1 MGQKSVM
8 IKQNEGLGIFLMVIT
23 TIVFASQDGLSKY
36 LATEYNVYMVVMI
49 RYWFFAAFIMTISS
63 RKPGGVKQVAKT
75 KTPLLQIFR
84 SLVLVAEMCVTV
96 LAFTLLGLAET
107 HAIFASYPLIIAML
121 SGPILGEHVGWRRW
135 LAICVGFFG
144 ILIILNPGNGIFS
157 PYALV
162 PLAGAILFA
171 LYGLLTRYA
180 GQYDKS
186 STSFFWT
193 GTVGCIAMTAIG
205 LNFWDPVSQADWSI
219 MLILSASGML
229 GHFLLIKCYEVAEA
243 SAVQPFAYLQ
253 LIWASLIGVIIFG
266 EKITT
271 NVLLG
276 ACIIV
281 GAGLFTLW
289 RERKVS

>member
-1 MGQKSVM
+1 M
-8 IKQNEGLGIFLMVIT
+8 IKQNERLGIFLMVTT

-63 RKPGGVKQVAKT
+63 RKPGGIKQVAKT

-135 LAICVGFFG
+135 LDICVGFFG
-144 ILIILNPGNGIFS
+144 ILIILNPGYGIFS
-157 PYALV
+157 LYALI

-180 GQYDKS
+180 GQYDNS

-193 GTVGCIAMTAIG
+193 GIVGCIAMTAIG

-276 ACIIV
+276 ACIVV

>member
-1 MGQKSVM
+1 M
-8 IKQNEGLGIFLMVIT
+8 IKQNERLGIFLMVIT

-49 RYWFFAAFIMTISS
+49 RYWFFAAFVMTISS
-63 RKPGGVKQVAKT
+63 RKLGGVKQVAKT
-75 KTPLLQIFR
+75 KIPLLQIFR
-84 SLVLVAEMCVTV
+84 SLLLVVEMCVTIF
-96 LAFTLLGLAET
+96 AFTLLGLAET

-180 GQYDKS
+180 GQYDNS

-193 GTVGCIAMTAIG
+193 GIIGCIAMTAIG

-253 LIWASLIGVIIFG
+253 LIWASIIGVIIFG
-266 EKITT
+266 EQITT
-271 NVLLG
+271 NVFIG

>member
-1 MGQKSVM
+1 MT
-8 IKQNEGLGIFLMVIT
+8 KQNERLGILLMIIT

-49 RYWFFAAFIMTISS
+49 RYWFFAAFVISMSS
-63 RKPGGVKQVAKT
+63 RRTGGIKRVAKT
-75 KTPLLQIFR
+75 KSPILQIFR
-84 SLVLVAEMCVTV
+84 SLILVAEMCITI

-121 SGPILGEHVGWRRW
+121 SGPILGEYVGWRRW
-135 LAICVGFFG
+135 LAICVGFIG

-171 LYGLLTRYA
+171 LYGLLTRYV
-180 GQYDKS
+180 GQYDDS

-193 GTVGCIAMTAIG
+193 GVVGSIAMTVIG
-205 LNFWDPVSQADWSI
+205 LNFWDPVSRSDWSV
-219 MLILSASGML
+219 MLLLSASGVV
-229 GHFLLIKCYEVAEA
+229 GHYLLIKCYEVAEA

-253 LIWASLIGVIIFG
+253 LIWASMIGIIIFG
-266 EKITT
+266 EQITT
-271 NVLLG
+271 NVLIG

>member
-1 MGQKSVM
+1 MT
-8 IKQNEGLGIFLMVIT
+8 KQNERLGILLMIIT

-49 RYWFFAAFIMTISS
+49 RYWFFATFVISMS
-63 RKPGGVKQVAKT
+63 SQKTGGIKRVAKT
-75 KTPLLQIFR
+75 KSPILQIFR
-84 SLVLVAEMCVTV
+84 SLILVAEMCITI

-121 SGPILGEHVGWRRW
+121 SGPILGEYVGWRRW
-135 LAICVGFFG
+135 LAICVGFIG

-171 LYGLLTRYA
+171 LYGLLTRYV
-180 GQYDKS
+180 GQYDNS

-193 GTVGCIAMTAIG
+193 GVVGSIAMTIIG
-205 LNFWDPVSQADWSI
+205 LNYWDPVSKSDWSI
-219 MLILSASGML
+219 MLLLSASGVV
-229 GHFLLIKCYEVAEA
+229 GHYLLIKCYEVAEA

-253 LIWASLIGVIIFG
+253 LIWASIIGIIIFG
-266 EKITT
+266 EQITT
-271 NVLLG
+271 NVLIG

>member
-1 MGQKSVM
+1 M
-8 IKQNEGLGIFLMVIT
+8 IKQNERLGILLMVTT

-84 SLVLVAEMCVTV
+84 SLVLVAEMCVTI

-253 LIWASLIGVIIFG
+253 LIWASLIGIIIFG

-281 GAGLFTLW
+281 GAG
-289 RERKVS
+289 

>member
-1 MGQKSVM
+1 M
-8 IKQNEGLGIFLMVIT
+8 IKQNERLGIFLMVIT

-49 RYWFFAAFIMTISS
+49 RYWFFAAFVMTISS

-84 SLVLVAEMCVTV
+84 SLILVTEMCVTI

-180 GQYDKS
+180 GQYDNS

-193 GTVGCIAMTAIG
+193 GVVGCIAMTAIG

-253 LIWASLIGVIIFG
+253 LIWASIIGIIIFG
-266 EKITT
+266 EQITT
-271 NVLLG
+271 NVLIG

>member
-1 MGQKSVM
+1 M
-8 IKQNEGLGIFLMVIT
+8 IKQNERLGIFLMVIT

-49 RYWFFAAFIMTISS
+49 RYWFFAAFVMTISS
-63 RKPGGVKQVAKT
+63 HKPGGVKQVAKT

-84 SLVLVAEMCVTV
+84 SLILVAEMCVTI

-180 GQYDKS
+180 GQYDNS

-193 GTVGCIAMTAIG
+193 GIVGCIAMTAIG
-205 LNFWDPVSQADWSI
+205 LNFWDPVSQGDWSI

-253 LIWASLIGVIIFG
+253 LIWASLIGIIIFG
-266 EKITT
+266 EQITT
-271 NVLLG
+271 NVLIG

>member
-1 MGQKSVM
+1 M
-8 IKQNEGLGIFLMVIT
+8 IKQNERLGIFLMVIT

-49 RYWFFAAFIMTISS
+49 RYWFFAAFVMTISS

-84 SLVLVAEMCVTV
+84 SLILVAEMCVTI

-107 HAIFASYPLIIAML
+107 HAIFASYPIIVAML

-180 GQYDKS
+180 GQYDNS

-193 GTVGCIAMTAIG
+193 GIVGCIAMTAIG
-205 LNFWDPVSQADWSI
+205 LNFWDPVSQGDWSI

-253 LIWASLIGVIIFG
+253 LIWASLIGIIIFG
-266 EKITT
+266 EQITT
-271 NVLLG
+271 NVLIG

>member
-1 MGQKSVM
+1 M
-8 IKQNEGLGIFLMVIT
+8 IKQNERLGIFLMVTT

-75 KTPLLQIFR
+75 KTPVLQIFR

>member
-1 MGQKSVM
+1 M
-8 IKQNEGLGIFLMVIT
+8 IKQNERLGIFLMVIT

-49 RYWFFAAFIMTISS
+49 RYWFFAAFVVTISS
-63 RKPGGVKQVAKT
+63 RKPGGIKQVAKT

-84 SLVLVAEMCVTV
+84 SLILVAEMCVTI

-121 SGPILGEHVGWRRW
+121 SGPILGEYVGWRRW

-144 ILIILNPGNGIFS
+144 ILIILNPGNSIFS

-180 GQYDKS
+180 GQYDNS

-193 GTVGCIAMTAIG
+193 GIVGCIAMTAIG
-205 LNFWDPVSQADWSI
+205 LNFWDPVSQGDWSI

-266 EKITT
+266 EQITT
-271 NVLLG
+271 NVLIG

>member
-1 MGQKSVM
+1 MT
-8 IKQNEGLGIFLMVIT
+8 KQNERLGILLMIIT

-49 RYWFFAAFIMTISS
+49 RYWFFAAFVISMSS
-63 RKPGGVKQVAKT
+63 RRTGGIKRVSKT
-75 KTPLLQIFR
+75 KSPILQIFR
-84 SLVLVAEMCVTV
+84 SLILVAEMCITI

-121 SGPILGEHVGWRRW
+121 SGPILGEYVGWRRW
-135 LAICVGFFG
+135 LAISIGFIG

-171 LYGLLTRYA
+171 LYGLLTCYV
-180 GQYDKS
+180 GQYDDS

-193 GTVGCIAMTAIG
+193 GVVGSIAMTVVG
-205 LNFWDPVSQADWSI
+205 LNFWDPVSKSDWSI
-219 MLILSASGML
+219 MLLLSASGVI
-229 GHFLLIKCYEVAEA
+229 GHYLLIKCYEVAEA

-253 LIWASLIGVIIFG
+253 LIWASMIGIIIFG
-266 EKITT
+266 EQITT
-271 NVLLG
+271 NVLIG

>member
-1 MGQKSVM
+1 M
-8 IKQNEGLGIFLMVIT
+8 IKQNERLGIFLMVIT

-63 RKPGGVKQVAKT
+63 RKPGGIKQVAKT

-276 ACIIV
+276 ACIVV

>member
-1 MGQKSVM
+1 MT
-8 IKQNEGLGIFLMVIT
+8 KQNESLGILLMIIT

-49 RYWFFAAFIMTISS
+49 RYWFFAAFVISVS
-63 RKPGGVKQVAKT
+63 SQKTGGIKRVAKT
-75 KTPLLQIFR
+75 KSPILQIFR
-84 SLVLVAEMCVTV
+84 SLILVAEMCITI

-121 SGPILGEHVGWRRW
+121 SGPILGEYVGWRRW
-135 LAICVGFFG
+135 LAISIGFIG

-171 LYGLLTRYA
+171 LYGLLTRYV
-180 GQYDKS
+180 GQYDNS

-193 GTVGCIAMTAIG
+193 GVVGSIAMTIIG
-205 LNFWDPVSQADWSI
+205 LNYWDPVSKSDWSI
-219 MLILSASGML
+219 MLLLSASGVV
-229 GHFLLIKCYEVAEA
+229 GHYLLIKCYEVAEA

-253 LIWASLIGVIIFG
+253 LIWASMIGIIIFG
-266 EKITT
+266 EQITT
-271 NVLLG
+271 NVLIG

>member
-1 MGQKSVM
+1 
-8 IKQNEGLGIFLMVIT
+8 MVIT

-49 RYWFFAAFIMTISS
+49 RYWFFAAFVMTISS

-84 SLVLVAEMCVTV
+84 SLILVAEMCVTI

-180 GQYDKS
+180 GQYDNS

-193 GTVGCIAMTAIG
+193 GIVGCIAMTAIG
-205 LNFWDPVSQADWSI
+205 LNFWDPVSQGDWSI

-253 LIWASLIGVIIFG
+253 LIWASLIGIIIFG
-266 EKITT
+266 EQITT
-271 NVLLG
+271 NVLIG

>member
-1 MGQKSVM
+1 M
-8 IKQNEGLGIFLMVIT
+8 IKQNERLGIFLMVIT

-49 RYWFFAAFIMTISS
+49 RYWFFAAFVMTISS

-84 SLVLVAEMCVTV
+84 SLVLVAEMCVTI

-180 GQYDKS
+180 GQYDNS

-193 GTVGCIAMTAIG
+193 GIVGCIAMTAIG
-205 LNFWDPVSQADWSI
+205 LNFWDPVSQGDWSI

-266 EKITT
+266 EQITT
-271 NVLLG
+271 NVLIG

>member
-1 MGQKSVM
+1 MT
-8 IKQNEGLGIFLMVIT
+8 KQNERLGILLMIIT

-49 RYWFFAAFIMTISS
+49 RYWFFAAFVISMSS
-63 RKPGGVKQVAKT
+63 RRTGGIKRVAKT
-75 KTPLLQIFR
+75 KSPILQIFR
-84 SLVLVAEMCVTV
+84 SVILVAEMCITI

-121 SGPILGEHVGWRRW
+121 SGPILGEYVGWRRW
-135 LAICVGFFG
+135 LAICVGFIG

-171 LYGLLTRYA
+171 LYGLLTRYV
-180 GQYDKS
+180 GQYDNS

-193 GTVGCIAMTAIG
+193 GVVGSIAMTIIG
-205 LNFWDPVSQADWSI
+205 LNYWDPVSKSDWSI
-219 MLILSASGML
+219 MLLLSASGVV
-229 GHFLLIKCYEVAEA
+229 GHYLLIKCYEVAEA

-253 LIWASLIGVIIFG
+253 LIWASMIGIIIFG
-266 EKITT
+266 EQITT
-271 NVLLG
+271 NVLIG

>member
-1 MGQKSVM
+1 M
-8 IKQNEGLGIFLMVIT
+8 IKQNERLGIFLMVIT

-49 RYWFFAAFIMTISS
+49 RYWFFAAFVMTISS

-84 SLVLVAEMCVTV
+84 SLILVAEMCVTI

-180 GQYDKS
+180 GQYDNS

-193 GTVGCIAMTAIG
+193 GIVGCIAMTAIG
-205 LNFWDPVSQADWSI
+205 LNFWDPVSQGDWGI

-253 LIWASLIGVIIFG
+253 LIWASLIGIIIFG
-266 EKITT
+266 EQITT
-271 NVLLG
+271 NVLIG

>member
-1 MGQKSVM
+1 MT
-8 IKQNEGLGIFLMVIT
+8 KQNERLGILLMIIT

-49 RYWFFAAFIMTISS
+49 RYWFFAAFVISVS
-63 RKPGGVKQVAKT
+63 SHKTGGIKRVAKT
-75 KTPLLQIFR
+75 KSPILQIFR
-84 SLVLVAEMCVTV
+84 SLILVAEMCITI

-121 SGPILGEHVGWRRW
+121 SGPILGEYVGWRRW
-135 LAICVGFFG
+135 LAICVGFIG

-171 LYGLLTRYA
+171 LYGLLTRYV
-180 GQYDKS
+180 GQYDNS

-193 GTVGCIAMTAIG
+193 GVVGSIAMTIIG
-205 LNFWDPVSQADWSI
+205 LNYWDPVSKSDWSI
-219 MLILSASGML
+219 MLLLSASGVV
-229 GHFLLIKCYEVAEA
+229 GHYLLIKCYEVAEA

-253 LIWASLIGVIIFG
+253 LIWASMIGIIIFG
-266 EKITT
+266 EQITT
-271 NVLLG
+271 NVLIG

>member
-1 MGQKSVM
+1 MT
-8 IKQNEGLGIFLMVIT
+8 KQNERLGILLMIIT

-49 RYWFFAAFIMTISS
+49 RYWFFAAFVISMSS
-63 RKPGGVKQVAKT
+63 RRTGGIKRVAKT
-75 KTPLLQIFR
+75 KSPILQIFR
-84 SLVLVAEMCVTV
+84 SVILVAEMCITI

-107 HAIFASYPLIIAML
+107 HAIFVFFPLIIAML
-121 SGPILGEHVGWRRW
+121 SGPILGEYVGWRRW
-135 LAICVGFFG
+135 LAISVGFVG

-171 LYGLLTRYA
+171 LYGLLTRYV
-180 GQYDKS
+180 GQYDNS

-193 GTVGCIAMTAIG
+193 GVVGSIAMTVVG
-205 LNFWDPVSQADWSI
+205 LNFWDPVSKSDWSI
-219 MLILSASGML
+219 MLLLSASGVV
-229 GHFLLIKCYEVAEA
+229 GHYLLIKCYEVAEA

-253 LIWASLIGVIIFG
+253 LIWASMIGIIIFG
-266 EKITT
+266 EQITT
-271 NVLLG
+271 NVLIG

-289 RERKVS
+289 RERKIS

>member
-1 MGQKSVM
+1 MT
-8 IKQNEGLGIFLMVIT
+8 KQNERLGILLMIIT

-49 RYWFFAAFIMTISS
+49 RYWFFAAFVISMSS
-63 RKPGGVKQVAKT
+63 RRPGGIKRVAKT
-75 KTPLLQIFR
+75 KSPILQIFR
-84 SLVLVAEMCVTV
+84 SVILVAEMCITI

-121 SGPILGEHVGWRRW
+121 SGPILGEYVGWRRW
-135 LAICVGFFG
+135 LAISIGFIG

-171 LYGLLTRYA
+171 LYGLLTRYV
-180 GQYDKS
+180 GQYDSS

-193 GTVGCIAMTAIG
+193 GVVGSIAMTIIG
-205 LNFWDPVSQADWSI
+205 LNYWDPVSKSDWSI
-219 MLILSASGML
+219 MLLLSASGVV
-229 GHFLLIKCYEVAEA
+229 GHYLLIKCYEVAEA

-253 LIWASLIGVIIFG
+253 LIWASMIGIIIFG
-266 EKITT
+266 EQITT
-271 NVLLG
+271 NVLIG

>member
-1 MGQKSVM
+1 MT
-8 IKQNEGLGIFLMVIT
+8 KQNERLGILLMIIT

-49 RYWFFAAFIMTISS
+49 RYWFFATFVISMS
-63 RKPGGVKQVAKT
+63 SQKTGGIKRVAKT
-75 KTPLLQIFR
+75 KSPILQIFR
-84 SLVLVAEMCVTV
+84 SLILVAEMCITI

-121 SGPILGEHVGWRRW
+121 SGPILGEYVGWRRW
-135 LAICVGFFG
+135 LAICVGFIG

-171 LYGLLTRYA
+171 LYGLLTRYV
-180 GQYDKS
+180 GQYDNS

-193 GTVGCIAMTAIG
+193 GVVGSIAMTIIG
-205 LNFWDPVSQADWSI
+205 LNYWDPVSKSDWSI
-219 MLILSASGML
+219 MLLLSASGVV
-229 GHFLLIKCYEVAEA
+229 GHYLLIKCYEVAEA

-253 LIWASLIGVIIFG
+253 LIWASMIGIIIFG
-266 EKITT
+266 EQITT
-271 NVLLG
+271 NVLIG

>member
-1 MGQKSVM
+1 MT
-8 IKQNEGLGIFLMVIT
+8 KQNERLGILLMIIT

-49 RYWFFAAFIMTISS
+49 RYWFFAAFVISMSS
-63 RKPGGVKQVAKT
+63 RRTGGIKRVAKT
-75 KTPLLQIFR
+75 KSPILQIFR
-84 SLVLVAEMCVTV
+84 SLILVAEMCITI

-121 SGPILGEHVGWRRW
+121 SGPILGEYVGWRRW
-135 LAICVGFFG
+135 LAICVGFIG

-171 LYGLLTRYA
+171 LYGLLTRYV
-180 GQYDKS
+180 GQYDSS

-193 GTVGCIAMTAIG
+193 GVVGSIAMTVVG
-205 LNFWDPVSQADWSI
+205 LNFWDPVSKSDWSI
-219 MLILSASGML
+219 MLLLSASGVV
-229 GHFLLIKCYEVAEA
+229 GHYLLIKCYEVAEA

-253 LIWASLIGVIIFG
+253 LIWASMIGIIIFG
-266 EKITT
+266 EQITT
-271 NVLLG
+271 NVLIG

-289 RERKVS
+289 RERKIS

>member
-1 MGQKSVM
+1 MT
-8 IKQNEGLGIFLMVIT
+8 KQNERLGILLMIIT

-49 RYWFFAAFIMTISS
+49 RYWFFAAFVISMSS
-63 RKPGGVKQVAKT
+63 RGTGGIKHIAKT
-75 KTPLLQIFR
+75 KSPLLQIFR
-84 SLVLVAEMCVTV
+84 SLILVAEMCITI

-121 SGPILGEHVGWRRW
+121 SGPILGEYVGWRRW
-135 LAICVGFFG
+135 LAICVGFIG

-171 LYGLLTRYA
+171 LYGLLTRYV
-180 GQYDKS
+180 GQYDNS

-193 GTVGCIAMTAIG
+193 GVVGSIAMTIIG
-205 LNFWDPVSQADWSI
+205 LNYWDPVSKSDWSI
-219 MLILSASGML
+219 MLLLSASGVV
-229 GHFLLIKCYEVAEA
+229 GHYLLIKCYEVAEA

-253 LIWASLIGVIIFG
+253 LIWASMIGIIIF
-266 EKITT
+266 EEQITT
-271 NVLLG
+271 NVLIG

>member
-1 MGQKSVM
+1 M
-8 IKQNEGLGIFLMVIT
+8 IKQNERLGIFLMVIT

-84 SLVLVAEMCVTV
+84 SLILVAEMCVTI

-144 ILIILNPGNGIFS
+144 ILIILNPGYGIFS

-180 GQYDKS
+180 GQYDNS

-193 GTVGCIAMTAIG
+193 GIVGCIAMTAIG

>member
-1 MGQKSVM
+1 MT
-8 IKQNEGLGIFLMVIT
+8 KQNERLGILLMIIT

-49 RYWFFAAFIMTISS
+49 RYWFFAAFVISMSS
-63 RKPGGVKQVAKT
+63 RRTGGIKLVVKT
-75 KTPLLQIFR
+75 KSPILQIFR
-84 SLVLVAEMCVTV
+84 SLILVAEMCITI

-121 SGPILGEHVGWRRW
+121 SGPILGEYVGWRRW
-135 LAICVGFFG
+135 LAICVGFIG

-171 LYGLLTRYA
+171 IYGLLTRYV
-180 GQYDKS
+180 GQYDDS
-186 STSFFWT
+186 STSFYWT
-193 GTVGCIAMTAIG
+193 GVVGSIAMTVIG
-205 LNFWDPVSQADWSI
+205 LNFWDPVSRSDWSV
-219 MLILSASGML
+219 MLLLSASGVV
-229 GHFLLIKCYEVAEA
+229 GHYLLIKCYEVAEA
-243 SAVQPFAYLQ
+243 SAIQPFAYLQ
-253 LIWASLIGVIIFG
+253 LIWASMIGIIIFG
-266 EKITT
+266 EQITT
-271 NVLLG
+271 NVLIG

>member
-1 MGQKSVM
+1 MT
-8 IKQNEGLGIFLMVIT
+8 KQNERLGILLMIIT

-49 RYWFFAAFIMTISS
+49 RYWFFAAFVISMSS
-63 RKPGGVKQVAKT
+63 RRTGGIKRVSKT
-75 KTPLLQIFR
+75 KSPILQIFR
-84 SLVLVAEMCVTV
+84 SLILVAEMCITI

-121 SGPILGEHVGWRRW
+121 SGPILGEYVGWRRW
-135 LAICVGFFG
+135 LAISIGFIG

-171 LYGLLTRYA
+171 LYGLLTRYV
-180 GQYDKS
+180 GQYDNS

-193 GTVGCIAMTAIG
+193 GVVGSIAMTVVG
-205 LNFWDPVSQADWSI
+205 LNFWDPVSKSDWSI
-219 MLILSASGML
+219 MLLLSASGVV
-229 GHFLLIKCYEVAEA
+229 GHYLLIKCYEVAEA

-253 LIWASLIGVIIFG
+253 LIWASMIGIIIFG
-266 EKITT
+266 EQITT
-271 NVLLG
+271 NVLIG
-276 ACIIV
+276 AFIIV

>member
-1 MGQKSVM
+1 M
-8 IKQNEGLGIFLMVIT
+8 IKQNERLGIFLMVIT

-49 RYWFFAAFIMTISS
+49 RYWFFAAFVMTISS

-84 SLVLVAEMCVTV
+84 SLILVAEMCVTI

-180 GQYDKS
+180 GQYDNS

-193 GTVGCIAMTAIG
+193 GIVGCIAMTAIG
-205 LNFWDPVSQADWSI
+205 LNFWDPVSQGDWSI

-253 LIWASLIGVIIFG
+253 LIWASIIGIIIFG
-266 EKITT
+266 EQITT
-271 NVLLG
+271 NVLIG

>member
-1 MGQKSVM
+1 M
-8 IKQNEGLGIFLMVIT
+8 IKQNERLGIFLMVIT

-49 RYWFFAAFIMTISS
+49 RYWFFAAFVMTISS

-84 SLVLVAEMCVTV
+84 SLILVTEMCITI

-180 GQYDKS
+180 GQYDNS

-193 GTVGCIAMTAIG
+193 GIVGCIAMTAIG
-205 LNFWDPVSQADWSI
+205 LNFWDPVSQGDWSI

-253 LIWASLIGVIIFG
+253 LIWASLIGIIIFG
-266 EKITT
+266 EQITT
-271 NVLLG
+271 NVLIG

>member
-1 MGQKSVM
+1 MT
-8 IKQNEGLGIFLMVIT
+8 KQNERLGILLMIIT

-49 RYWFFAAFIMTISS
+49 RYWFFAAFVISMSS
-63 RKPGGVKQVAKT
+63 RRTGGIKRVAKT
-75 KTPLLQIFR
+75 KSPILQIFR
-84 SLVLVAEMCVTV
+84 SVILVAEMCITI

-121 SGPILGEHVGWRRW
+121 SGPILGEYVGWRRW
-135 LAICVGFFG
+135 LAICVGFIG

-171 LYGLLTRYA
+171 IYGLLTRYV
-180 GQYDKS
+180 GQYDDS
-186 STSFFWT
+186 STSFYWT
-193 GTVGCIAMTAIG
+193 GVVGSIAMTVIG
-205 LNFWDPVSQADWSI
+205 LNFWDPVSRSDWSV
-219 MLILSASGML
+219 MLLLSASGVV
-229 GHFLLIKCYEVAEA
+229 GHYLLIKCYEVAEA
-243 SAVQPFAYLQ
+243 SAIQPFAYLQ
-253 LIWASLIGVIIFG
+253 LIWASMIGIIIFG
-266 EKITT
+266 EQITT
-271 NVLLG
+271 NVLIG

>member
-1 MGQKSVM
+1 M
-8 IKQNEGLGIFLMVIT
+8 IKQNERLGVFLMVIT

-49 RYWFFAAFIMTISS
+49 RYWFFAAFVMTISS

-84 SLVLVAEMCVTV
+84 SLILVTEMCVTI

-180 GQYDKS
+180 GQYDNS

-193 GTVGCIAMTAIG
+193 GIVGCIAMTAIG
-205 LNFWDPVSQADWSI
+205 LNFWDPVSQGDWSI

-253 LIWASLIGVIIFG
+253 LIWASLIGIIIFG
-266 EKITT
+266 EQITT
-271 NVLLG
+271 NVLIG

>member
-1 MGQKSVM
+1 M
-8 IKQNEGLGIFLMVIT
+8 IKQNERLGIFLMVIT

-49 RYWFFAAFIMTISS
+49 RYWFFAAFVITISS

-84 SLVLVAEMCVTV
+84 SLLLVAEMCVTV

-180 GQYDKS
+180 GQYDNS

-193 GTVGCIAMTAIG
+193 GIIGCIAMTAIG
-205 LNFWDPVSQADWSI
+205 LNFWDPVSQADWGI

-253 LIWASLIGVIIFG
+253 LIWASIIGIIIFG
-266 EKITT
+266 EQITT
-271 NVLLG
+271 NVFIG

>member
-1 MGQKSVM
+1 MT
-8 IKQNEGLGIFLMVIT
+8 KQNERLGILLMIIT

-49 RYWFFAAFIMTISS
+49 RYWFFAAFVISVS
-63 RKPGGVKQVAKT
+63 SQKTGGIKRVAKT
-75 KTPLLQIFR
+75 KSPILQIFR
-84 SLVLVAEMCVTV
+84 SLILVAEMCITI

-121 SGPILGEHVGWRRW
+121 SGPILGEYVGWRRW
-135 LAICVGFFG
+135 LAICVGFIG

-171 LYGLLTRYA
+171 LYGLLTRYV
-180 GQYDKS
+180 GQYDNS

-193 GTVGCIAMTAIG
+193 GVVGSIAMTVVG
-205 LNFWDPVSQADWSI
+205 LNFWDPVSKSDWSI
-219 MLILSASGML
+219 MLLLSASGVV
-229 GHFLLIKCYEVAEA
+229 GHYLLIKCYEVAEA

-253 LIWASLIGVIIFG
+253 LIWASMIGIIIFG
-266 EKITT
+266 EQITT
-271 NVLLG
+271 NVLIG

>member
-1 MGQKSVM
+1 M
-8 IKQNEGLGIFLMVIT
+8 IKQNERLGIFLMVIT

-49 RYWFFAAFIMTISS
+49 RYWFFAAFVMTISS

-84 SLVLVAEMCVTV
+84 SLILVAEMCVTI

-205 LNFWDPVSQADWSI
+205 LNFWDPVSQGDWSI

-253 LIWASLIGVIIFG
+253 LIWASIIGIIIFG
-266 EKITT
+266 EQITT
-271 NVLLG
+271 NVFIG

-289 RERKVS
+289 RGRKVS

>member
-1 MGQKSVM
+1 MT
-8 IKQNEGLGIFLMVIT
+8 KQNERLGILLMIIT

-36 LATEYNVYMVVMI
+36 LATEYTVYMVVMI
-49 RYWFFAAFIMTISS
+49 RYWFFAAFVISMSS
-63 RKPGGVKQVAKT
+63 RRTGGIKLVVKT
-75 KTPLLQIFR
+75 KSPILQIFR
-84 SLVLVAEMCVTV
+84 SLILVAEMCITI

-121 SGPILGEHVGWRRW
+121 SGPILGEYVGWRRW
-135 LAICVGFFG
+135 LAICVGFIG

-171 LYGLLTRYA
+171 LYGLLTRYL
-180 GQYDKS
+180 GQYDNS

-193 GTVGCIAMTAIG
+193 GVVGSIAMTVIG
-205 LNFWDPVSQADWSI
+205 LNFWDPVSRSDWSV
-219 MLILSASGML
+219 MLLLSASGVV
-229 GHFLLIKCYEVAEA
+229 GHYLLIKCYVVAEA
-243 SAVQPFAYLQ
+243 SAIQPFAYLQ
-253 LIWASLIGVIIFG
+253 LIWASMIGIIIFG
-266 EKITT
+266 EQITT
-271 NVLLG
+271 NVLIG

>member
-1 MGQKSVM
+1 M
-8 IKQNEGLGIFLMVIT
+8 IKQNERLGVFLMVIT

-49 RYWFFAAFIMTISS
+49 RYWFFAAFVMTISS

-84 SLVLVAEMCVTV
+84 SLILVTEMCVTI

-180 GQYDKS
+180 GQYDNS

-193 GTVGCIAMTAIG
+193 GIVGCIAMTAIG
-205 LNFWDPVSQADWSI
+205 LNFWDPVSQGDWSI

-266 EKITT
+266 EQITT
-271 NVLLG
+271 NVLIG

>member
-1 MGQKSVM
+1 M
-8 IKQNEGLGIFLMVIT
+8 IKQNERLGIFLMVIT

-49 RYWFFAAFIMTISS
+49 RYWFFAAFVMTISS
-63 RKPGGVKQVAKT
+63 RKPGGAKQVAKT

-84 SLVLVAEMCVTV
+84 SLILVTEMCVTI

-180 GQYDKS
+180 GQYDNS

-193 GTVGCIAMTAIG
+193 GIVGCIAMTAIG
-205 LNFWDPVSQADWSI
+205 LNFWDPVSQGDWSI

-266 EKITT
+266 EQITT
-271 NVLLG
+271 NVLIG

>member
-1 MGQKSVM
+1 MT
-8 IKQNEGLGIFLMVIT
+8 KQNERLGILLMIIT

-49 RYWFFAAFIMTISS
+49 RYWFFAAFVISMSS
-63 RKPGGVKQVAKT
+63 RRTGGIKRVAKT
-75 KTPLLQIFR
+75 KSPILQIFR
-84 SLVLVAEMCVTV
+84 SVILVAEMCITI

-121 SGPILGEHVGWRRW
+121 SGPILGEYVGWRRW
-135 LAICVGFFG
+135 LAICVGFIG

-171 LYGLLTRYA
+171 LYGLLTRYV
-180 GQYDKS
+180 GQYDNS

-193 GTVGCIAMTAIG
+193 GVVGSIAMTVIG
-205 LNFWDPVSQADWSI
+205 LNFWDPVSRSDWSI
-219 MLILSASGML
+219 MLLLSASGVV
-229 GHFLLIKCYEVAEA
+229 GHYLLIKCYEVAEA

-253 LIWASLIGVIIFG
+253 LIWASMIGIIIF
-266 EKITT
+266 EEQITT
-271 NVLLG
+271 NVLIG

>member
-1 MGQKSVM
+1 MT
-8 IKQNEGLGIFLMVIT
+8 KQNERLGILLMIIT

-49 RYWFFAAFIMTISS
+49 RYWFFAAFVISMSS
-63 RKPGGVKQVAKT
+63 RRTGGIKRVSKT
-75 KTPLLQIFR
+75 KSPILQIFR
-84 SLVLVAEMCVTV
+84 SVILVAEMCITI

-121 SGPILGEHVGWRRW
+121 SGPILGEYVGWRRW
-135 LAICVGFFG
+135 LAISVGFIG

-171 LYGLLTRYA
+171 LYGLLTRYV
-180 GQYDKS
+180 GQYDNS

-193 GTVGCIAMTAIG
+193 GVVGSIAMTIIG
-205 LNFWDPVSQADWSI
+205 LNYWDPVSKSDWSI
-219 MLILSASGML
+219 MLLLSASGVV
-229 GHFLLIKCYEVAEA
+229 GHYLLIKCYEVAEA

-253 LIWASLIGVIIFG
+253 LIWASMIGIIIFG
-266 EKITT
+266 EQITT
-271 NVLLG
+271 NVLIG

>member
-1 MGQKSVM
+1 MT
-8 IKQNEGLGIFLMVIT
+8 KQNERLGILLMIIT

-49 RYWFFAAFIMTISS
+49 RYWFFAAFVISMSS
-63 RKPGGVKQVAKT
+63 RRTGGIKRVAKT
-75 KTPLLQIFR
+75 KSPILQIFR
-84 SLVLVAEMCVTV
+84 SLILVAEMCITI

-121 SGPILGEHVGWRRW
+121 SGPILGEYVGWRRW
-135 LAICVGFFG
+135 LAICVGFIG

-162 PLAGAILFA
+162 PLVGAILFA
-171 LYGLLTRYA
+171 LYGLLTRYV
-180 GQYDKS
+180 GQYDNS

-193 GTVGCIAMTAIG
+193 GVVGSIAMTIIG
-205 LNFWDPVSQADWSI
+205 LNYWDPVSKSDWSI
-219 MLILSASGML
+219 MLLLSASGVV
-229 GHFLLIKCYEVAEA
+229 GHYLLIKCYEVAEA

-253 LIWASLIGVIIFG
+253 LIWASMIGIIIFG
-266 EKITT
+266 EQITT
-271 NVLLG
+271 NVLIG

>member
-1 MGQKSVM
+1 M
-8 IKQNEGLGIFLMVIT
+8 IKQNERLGIFLMVIT

-49 RYWFFAAFIMTISS
+49 RYWFFAAFVMTISS

-84 SLVLVAEMCVTV
+84 SLILVAEMCVTI

-180 GQYDKS
+180 GQYDNS

-193 GTVGCIAMTAIG
+193 GIIGCIAMTAIG

-253 LIWASLIGVIIFG
+253 LIWASIIGIIIFG
-266 EKITT
+266 EQITT
-271 NVLLG
+271 NVLIG